1 MTTDNLQTI
10 REAVSG
16 AGDSLLVLV
25 VPAARVRDLFGDS
38 AQARPSYTADLTVP
52 QYREQFEPDLS
63 DSRIRELCAGKA
75 FPDTATEDGRVVPG
89 AYKDSSGG
97 WRITR
102 EGIVARQR
110 LEREEGLRRRAE
122 ADEEKTARDEA
133 HARARSAGEVNGRG
147 GRMRDKVSRRTTPPA
162 HARKS
167 SPPAERPNRGRWEL
181 HAVKGGG
188 T

>member
-25 VPAARVRDLFGDS
+25 VPATRVRDLFGDS
-38 AQARPSYTADLTVP
+38 AQAQPPYTADLTVP

-63 DSRIRELCAGKA
+63 DSRIRELCAARA
-75 FPDTATEDGRVVPG
+75 FPDTTSEDGQVVPG
-89 AYKDSSGG
+89 AYKDSSGA

-110 LEREEGLRRRAE
+110 LEREAGLRKRAE
-122 ADEEKTARDEA
+122 AEEEKL
-133 HARARSAGEVNGRG
+133 ARAEAEAANRGETSSEARPVKNL
-147 GRMRDKVSRRTTPPA
+147 VRRRPA
-162 HARKS
+162 A
-167 SPPAERPNRGRWEL
+167 AAAAVRPNRGSWER
-181 HAVKGGG
+181 HVAKGAGS
-188 T
+188 